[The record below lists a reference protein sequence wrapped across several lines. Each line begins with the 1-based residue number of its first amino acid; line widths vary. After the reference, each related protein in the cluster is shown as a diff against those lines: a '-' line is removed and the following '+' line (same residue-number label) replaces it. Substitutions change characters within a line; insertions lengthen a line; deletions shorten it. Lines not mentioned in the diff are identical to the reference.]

1 VVEAVVE
8 PVPAE
13 LDPPGAGVEEDPA
26 GGAELE
32 PAGGAAE
39 ELAGGV
45 TAPLEEPAAEVEAQ
59 VAPPRMV
66 NVPVEQKNMSK
77 VVFRFRL
84 EACGPNDRSETSG
97 IRFDRPALMMS
108 PRGGEE
114 VGRRS

>member
-66 NVPVEQKNMSK
+66 NVPDST
-77 VVFRFRL
+77 VV
-84 EACGPNDRSETSG
+84 
-97 IRFDRPALMMS
+97 PALS
-108 PRGGEE
+108 
-114 VGRRS
+114 RRRMKTCVLAGSITCQV